1 MLARDDADLHGN
13 WVGAANDQPRPREL
27 DPARTRHVKMDFVV
41 SLQPPWRKGSEST
54 RATAVIDIVAIA
66 RTSSTTSV
74 FPPPLS
80 FSSIAY
86 RKWFEGDW
94 KSHPETVIENFS
106 VSCGRIV
113 G

>member
-1 MLARDDADLHGN
+1 MAERIR
-13 WVGAANDQPRPREL
+13 AAQ
-27 DPARTRHVKMDFVV
+27 
-41 SLQPPWRKGSEST
+41 
-54 RATAVIDIVAIA
+54 RATAFIDIVAIA
-66 RTSSTTSV
+66 RTWSTTSV